1 MSVEPAG
8 TAGLGHSGSPRIG
21 YRRRVKRMTWVPVV
35 VALGLM
41 IGGASWS
48 LAGVSAATGVREAR
62 AVSAGGQG
70 YEVMLVAPVQG
81 GLLGW
86 CMTYQ
91 SPGRIGGKCPVIPAA
106 GRPILAESFGF
117 SPSPPV
123 TEVVAVTTGQVASVS
138 VGGAR
143 SSVPT
148 RAEPGLPYGFR
159 AAFVEVPGPAPSPE
173 SRPRMTALD
182 SNGQPIP
189 VAGQP
194 VTPSQYGLE
203 SSSWRRPARPPHG
216 TCRLVAA
223 PLPGLVAEGG
233 RVVLRLRSFTGL
245 IGRPF
250 LSCIDTEYRLNN
262 QPLDAGVIL
271 DATHPGAA
279 PAPLPG
285 MRPVH
290 SHHGV
295 FQAPGWS
302 GKLVGRRIRGAW
314 LLVEG
319 GGLSQR
325 LTVLEHLR
333 ATVSA

>member
-1 MSVEPAG
+1 
-8 TAGLGHSGSPRIG
+8 
-21 YRRRVKRMTWVPVV
+21 MTWVPAA

-48 LAGVSAATGVREAR
+48 LAGVSAAAGAR
-62 AVSAGGQG
+62 TAHAVSAGSQG

-81 GLLGW
+81 GLVGW

-91 SPGRIGGKCPVIPAA
+91 SPGRTGGKCPVIAA
-106 GRPILAESFGF
+106 TGRPILAESFGF

-138 VGGAR
+138 VPGAR
-143 SSVPT
+143 SSVAT

-159 AAFVEVPGPAPSPE
+159 AAFVEVPGTAPSPE
-173 SRPRMTALD
+173 GRPRMTALD
-182 SNGQPIP
+182 SSGQPIP

-194 VTPSQYGLE
+194 LTPSQYGLE
-203 SSSWRRPARPPHG
+203 SSPWRRPAHAPHG
-216 TCRLVAA
+216 VCTLSAA

-233 RVVLRLRSFTGL
+233 RVALRLRSFTGI

-250 LSCIDTEYRLNN
+250 LSCIDTEYRLGN

-271 DATHPGAA
+271 DATHPGVA

-285 MRPVH
+285 MRPVRA
-290 SHHGV
+290 HHGI
-295 FQAPGWS
+295 FQAPGWN
-302 GKLVGRRIRGAW
+302 GQLVGRRIRGAW

-325 LTVLEHLR
+325 LTVLQRLH
-333 ATVSA
+333 ATVSS